1 MGEKIDEDLPCP
13 RPTQR
18 LKHMN
23 WYVYLIECTN
33 GSLYTGISN
42 DVLARY
48 DAHRS
53 GRGARYTR
61 ANPPKQLVLVIEYPS
76 RSEAAKAEYRIKQ
89 LPSAEKWALCQQ
101 HPSSLANYSV

>member
-1 MGEKIDEDLPCP
+1 MS
-13 RPTQR
+13 
-18 LKHMN
+18 
-23 WYVYLIECTN
+23 WFVYLIECTN

-53 GRGARYTR
+53 GQGARYTR

-76 RSEAAKAEYRIKQ
+76 RSEAAKAEYHIKQ

-101 HPSSLANYSV
+101 HASSLAHFNT